1 MSTQKNNAN
10 KKVTVSTLK
19 AMKERG
25 EKISVLTSYDSSFT
39 RIIDEQGIDVIL
51 VGDSLGMVIQGHDST
66 VPVTVDDMVY
76 HSRAVASTC
85 KRSLLMVD
93 MPFMSYT
100 STSQA
105 LDTAARLMQEGHG
118 QMVKLESGKREVETV
133 RRFSEEGVPVCAHIG
148 LQPQLI
154 NKLGGYRVQ
163 GRTEAQARAMCEDAK
178 ALEQAGAD
186 ALLLECV
193 TAEVAKEITATIS
206 IPVIGIGA
214 GVDCDG
220 QVLVLYDI
228 IGLVD
233 KPPKFSAN
241 FLEKTG
247 SIAAAIK
254 AFHEAVKDG
263 SFPADEHSFS

>member
-1 MSTQKNNAN
+1 MSAQNKNRR
-10 KKVTVSTLK
+10 VTVTALK
-19 AMKERG
+19 AMKANG

-39 RIIDEQGIDVIL
+39 EVIDAQGIDVIL

-66 VPVTVDDMVY
+66 VPVTVDDMIY
-76 HSRAVASTC
+76 HSKAVASKC
-85 KRSLLMVD
+85 KRALLMVD

-100 STSQA
+100 STAQA
-105 LDTAARLMQEGHG
+105 LETAARLMQEGGG
-118 QMVKLESGKREVETV
+118 QMVKLESGQREVETV

-154 NKLGGYRVQ
+154 HKLGGYRVQ
-163 GRTEAQARAMCEDAK
+163 GRGEEQAAAMLDDAI

-193 TAEVAKEITATIS
+193 TAEVAAKITKTLK

-214 GVDCDG
+214 GIACDG

-228 IGLVD
+228 LGLT
-233 KPPKFSAN
+233 PGAPKFSRD
-241 FLEKTG
+241 FLQSTG
-247 SIAAAIK
+247 SIAAAIA
-254 AFHEAVKDG
+254 AFHQAVKDG
-263 SFPADEHSFS
+263 NFPGSEHTFQ